1 MRVEAAEV
9 TKIRVHFIY
18 FAGDQV
24 ETTLALGTQKTR
36 VRVMEL
42 GNDSRQ

>member
-9 TKIRVHFIY
+9 TKIRVHFVY

-24 ETTLALGTQKTR
+24 GGDYLGPGHTKDKSKSN
-36 VRVMEL
+36 
-42 GNDSRQ
+42 GAW